1 MNKLPMFK
9 LWRVGKEPTGLI
21 IIYPRQRGAETVEF
35 ALTALPFLVV
45 FFSFLIAGFIMYTQI
60 SVAYLAREGVM
71 WAIKRGNDAA
81 TAEAPDPVRPDAPAT
96 VNTIRD
102 FVRGVGLLKPS
113 QSILVS
119 ACWGVTCNN
128 DTQCGSLSEGENNN
142 PGCSVRVTVSY
153 TYDPPLAEY
162 IWPGGITSSST
173 AQGVILY

>member
-1 MNKLPMFK
+1 MNRPPVFK
-9 LWRVGKEPTGLI
+9 LWGVGKEPTGSF
-21 IIYPRQRGAETVEF
+21 IIYPWQRGAETVEF
-35 ALTALPFLVV
+35 ALTALPFLVL

-81 TAEAPDPVRPDAPAT
+81 SAEAPDPVRPDAPAT
-96 VNTIRD
+96 VTTIRD
-102 FVRGVGLLKPS
+102 FVRGVGLLQPS
-113 QSILVS
+113 QSIMVS

-153 TYDPPLAEY
+153 TYDPPLADY